1 MRILNGENQPK
12 QHKDGKKK
20 QKASRQTYDLND
32 CYKSCSFIARLA
44 FARTTGQ
51 TRGDT
56 NFDHTTGRALAG
68 AFEANDVIKKYPEAG
83 PVLYALA
90 GLWLFIRD
98 SNKE

>member
-1 MRILNGENQPK
+1 MNGENQPK
-12 QHKDGKKK
+12 QHKSGKKK
-20 QKASRQTYDLND
+20 PNTSRQTYDLND
-32 CYKSCSFIARLA
+32 CYKSCSFIGRMVLA
-44 FARTTGQ
+44 QATGK

-68 AFEANDVIKKYPEAG
+68 AFEAKEVIYKYPQAG

-98 SNKE
+98 STKEK